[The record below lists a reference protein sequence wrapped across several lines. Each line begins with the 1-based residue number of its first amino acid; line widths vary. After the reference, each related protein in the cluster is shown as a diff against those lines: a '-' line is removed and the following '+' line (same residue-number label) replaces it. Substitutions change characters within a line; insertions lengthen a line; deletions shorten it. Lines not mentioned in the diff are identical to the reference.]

1 MFIVFIQLMKITTLT
16 VPIIALLMTVIPY
29 PALAAIET
37 GYCEISA
44 AGGSTLALLIHLCIA
59 FLLFRLFIGLVRRFK
74 SVPKDAGNLKIK
86 KDSENKRALRKGER
100 PEYRKAA

>member
-1 MFIVFIQLMKITTLT
+1 MFIVFIQLMKITTFT
-16 VPIIALLMTVIPY
+16 GPIIALLMTVIPY

-59 FLLFRLFIGLVRRFK
+59 FLLFRLFIGLVGRFK
-74 SVPKDAGNLKIK
+74 SAPKDAGSLK